1 MGHHNEHEN
10 EHMHDHENGHNH
22 LHEDHGHDHYD
33 HPHPHNHDHEH
44 EHHDHDHDHGHSHS
58 SNPVFVWLQHL
69 FIPHSHGHQQAALD
83 PNLATDRGIWALKI
97 SLAGLMVTA
106 IFQVFI
112 VAISGSVAL
121 LADTIHNFSDALT
134 AIPLGLAFWLSRR
147 ARNKRYTYGYGRAED
162 IAGVIIVLMIA
173 YSAFEAIRHAILR
186 FITPE
191 PITNLG
197 WVAAAAIIGFI
208 GNELVAVFRIRVGKE
223 IGSAALIADG
233 YHARTDGFTSLAVLA
248 GAIGVWLGYPILDPI
263 IGLGIGI
270 AILGIVWKSAQD
282 MWHRMMDAVDPEIY
296 EGFKHIAS
304 HVDGIMDVHSAA
316 IRWVGHR
323 LWGEMH
329 VTVDC
334 NLTVLQGH
342 FITEEV
348 RHALFHEFPALVEVI
363 VHADPC
369 ECNETIEY
377 HPTSHHQ
384 FLSMAD

>member
-1 MGHHNEHEN
+1 MGHHDEHKNET
-10 EHMHDHENGHNH
+10 EHQHDHEHHAHNH
-22 LHEDHGHDHYD
+22 M
-33 HPHPHNHDHEH
+33 H
-44 EHHDHDHDHGHSHS
+44 EHHDHDQHQKDHEHDHGHSN
-58 SNPVFVWLQHL
+58 NPVIHWLQHL
-69 FIPHSHGHQQAALD
+69 FTPHSHGHQQTALD
-83 PNLATDRGIWALKI
+83 PSLATDRGIWALKI

-197 WVAAAAIIGFI
+197 WVATAAIIGFI
-208 GNELVAVFRIRVGKE
+208 GNELVAVFRIKVGKE

-248 GAIGVWLGYPILDPI
+248 GAIGVWMGYPILDPL

-270 AILGIVWKSAQD
+270 AILGIVWKTAQD

-296 EGFKHIAS
+296 EEFKHIAS
-304 HVDGIMDVHSAA
+304 HVDGVMDVHGAA

-334 NLTVLQGH
+334 NLTVLHGH
-342 FITEEV
+342 IITEEV

-369 ECNETIEY
+369 ECNESIEY
-377 HPTSHHQ
+377 HPTAHHY
-384 FLSMAD
+384 FLPAAD

>member
-1 MGHHNEHEN
+1 MGHHDEHEN
-10 EHMHDHENGHNH
+10 EHKHDHDHE
-22 LHEDHGHDHYD
+22 HEHDHPHADHGHDH
-33 HPHPHNHDHEH
+33 PHPHDHNHEH
-44 EHHDHDHDHGHSHS
+44 EHHDHDHGPSHS
-58 SNPVFVWLQHL
+58 SNPVIAWLQHL
-69 FIPHSHGHQQAALD
+69 FIPHTHGHQQAALD

-208 GNELVAVFRIRVGKE
+208 GNELVAVFRIKVGKE

-263 IGLGIGI
+263 IGLAIGI

-296 EGFKHIAS
+296 EEFKHVAS
-304 HVDGIMDVHSAA
+304 HVDGVMDVHSAA

-342 FITEEV
+342 LITEQV

-377 HPTSHHQ
+377 HPTAHHQ
-384 FLSMAD
+384 YLAAAD

>member
-1 MGHHNEHEN
+1 MGHHDEYKNEHK
-10 EHMHDHENGHNH
+10 HDHNH
-22 LHEDHGHDHYD
+22 EHD
-33 HPHPHNHDHEH
+33 HPHPHEHGVHDEH
-44 EHHDHDHDHGHSHS
+44 EHHDHDHHHDHEHGYSHS
-58 SNPVFVWLQHL
+58 SNPVIAWLQQI
-69 FIPHSHGHQQAALD
+69 FMPHSHGHQQAALD
-83 PNLATDRGIWALKI
+83 PTLATDRGMWALKI
-97 SLAGLMVTA
+97 SLAGLLITA
-106 IFQVFI
+106 IFQVVI

-162 IAGVIIVLMIA
+162 IAGVVIVLMIA
-173 YSAFEAIRHAILR
+173 YSAFEAIRQAVLR

-197 WVAAAAIIGFI
+197 WVAAAAVIGFI
-208 GNELVAVFRIRVGKE
+208 GNEMVAVFRIKVGKE

-263 IGLGIGI
+263 IGLGIGV
-270 AILGIVWKSAQD
+270 AILGIVWKTAQD
-282 MWHRMMDAVDPEIY
+282 MWHRMMDAVDPELY
-296 EGFKHIAS
+296 EEFKHIAS
-304 HVDGIMDVHSAA
+304 HIDGVMDVHSAA

-329 VTVDC
+329 VTVNC
-334 NLTVLQGH
+334 KLTVLQGH
-342 FITEEV
+342 SIIEEV

-369 ECNETIEY
+369 ECDTSVVY
-377 HPTSHHQ
+377 HPTAHHQ
-384 FLSMAD
+384 FLAAAD

>member
-1 MGHHNEHEN
+1 MGHHDEHEN
-10 EHMHDHENGHNH
+10 EHKQDHDHPHS
-22 LHEDHGHDHYD
+22 DHGHEHHD
-33 HPHPHNHDHEH
+33 HPHPHDHDHEH
-44 EHHDHDHDHGHSHS
+44 ERHDHDHDHGHSHS
-58 SNPVFVWLQHL
+58 SNPVIAWLQHL
-69 FIPHSHGHQQAALD
+69 FTPHSHGHQQAALD

-97 SLAGLMVTA
+97 SFAGLMATA
-106 IFQVFI
+106 IFQVVI
-112 VAISGSVAL
+112 VIISDSVAL

-173 YSAFEAIRHAILR
+173 YSSFEAIRHAILR

-208 GNELVAVFRIRVGKE
+208 GNEMVAVFRIKVGKE

-248 GAIGVWLGYPILDPI
+248 GAIGVWLGYPILDPL

-270 AILGIVWKSAQD
+270 AILGIVWHTAKD
-282 MWHRMMDAVDPEIY
+282 MWHRMMDAVDPELY
-296 EGFKHIAS
+296 EEFKHIAS
-304 HVDGIMDVHSAA
+304 HVDGVMDVHSAA

-329 VTVDC
+329 VTVNC
-334 NLTVLQGH
+334 KLTVLEGH
-342 FITEEV
+342 HITEEV
-348 RHALFHEFPALVEVI
+348 RHALFHDFPALVEII

-369 ECNETIEY
+369 ECDESVEY
-377 HPTSHHQ
+377 HPTSHHHH
-384 FLSMAD
+384 LAAAD

>member
-1 MGHHNEHEN
+1 MGHHDEHEN
-10 EHMHDHENGHNH
+10 EHKHDDGH
-22 LHEDHGHDHYD
+22 D
-33 HPHPHNHDHEH
+33 HPHPHDHAQDHGHDR
-44 EHHDHDHDHGHSHS
+44 GHSHS
-58 SNPVFVWLQHL
+58 SNPVIAWLQHL
-69 FIPHSHGHQQAALD
+69 FTPHSHGHQQAALD
-83 PNLATDRGIWALKI
+83 PTLATDRGLWALKV
-97 SLAGLMVTA
+97 SLAGLVATA
-106 IFQVFI
+106 IFQVVI
-112 VAISGSVAL
+112 VAISASVAL

-162 IAGVIIVLMIA
+162 IAGVVIVLMIA
-173 YSAFEAIRHAILR
+173 YSAFEAIRQAVLR
-186 FITPE
+186 FITPQ

-197 WVAAAAIIGFI
+197 WVAAAAVIGFI
-208 GNELVAVFRIRVGKE
+208 GNELVAIFRIKVGRE

-248 GAIGVWLGYPILDPI
+248 GAFGVWLGYPILDPL

-270 AILGIVWKSAQD
+270 AILGIVWHTARD

-296 EGFKHIAS
+296 EEFKHIAT
-304 HVDGIMDVHSAA
+304 HVGGVMNVHSAA

-329 VTVDC
+329 VTVNC
-334 NLTVLQGH
+334 KLTVLEGH
-342 FITEEV
+342 HITEEI

-369 ECNETIEY
+369 ECDRSVEY
-377 HPTSHHQ
+377 HPTAHHQ
-384 FLSMAD
+384 FLQAAD

>member
-1 MGHHNEHEN
+1 MGHHDEHKHEAH
-10 EHMHDHENGHNH
+10 EHD
-22 LHEDHGHDHYD
+22 
-33 HPHPHNHDHEH
+33 EH
-44 EHHDHDHDHGHSHS
+44 EHHEHGHSNH
-58 SNPVFVWLQHL
+58 PVIHWLQHL
-69 FIPHSHGHQQAALD
+69 FTPHSYGHQQAALD
-83 PNLATDRGIWALKI
+83 PTLATNRGIWALKI
-97 SLAGLMVTA
+97 SLAGLLTTA
-106 IFQVFI
+106 VFQVVI
-112 VAISGSVAL
+112 VIISGSVAL

-134 AIPLGLAFWLSRR
+134 AIPLGFAFWLSRR

-173 YSAFEAIRHAILR
+173 FSAFEAIRQAVLR
-186 FITPE
+186 FITPH

-197 WVAAAAIIGFI
+197 WVAAAAVIGFI

-248 GAIGVWLGYPILDPI
+248 GAIGVWLGYPILDPL

-270 AILGIVWKSAQD
+270 AILGIVWHTAKD
-282 MWHRMMDAVDPEIY
+282 MWRRMMDAVEPTLY
-296 EGFKHIAS
+296 EEFKHIAS
-304 HVDGIMDVHSAA
+304 HVDGVMDVHSAA

-329 VTVDC
+329 VTVNC
-334 NLTVLQGH
+334 NLSVLKGH
-342 FITEEV
+342 LITEEV

-369 ECNETIEY
+369 ECDRSIEY
-377 HPTSHHQ
+377 HPSAHHH
-384 FLSMAD
+384 FLPAAD